1 MFTGLI
7 EGIGTLLRT
16 ERHGPDARMVISPA
30 FQLDNPVLGESI
42 AVDGACLTVIDF
54 DSSSFGAD
62 VSAETLDRTT
72 LGTKVSGSKLNLER
86 ALRLGDRLGGH
97 LVTGHVDS
105 VGVLKERRSQGRSLR
120 LSFEISPDLAKFVVE
135 KGSIAI
141 NGISLTVNGVS
152 SGGFDVNIVPH
163 TASATTLADLRVG
176 SQVNIET
183 DLIGK
188 YIHRLMSAGQ
198 GGPRDSGPGKGI
210 DLDLLRRSGFA

>member
-7 EGIGTLLRT
+7 EGVGTLLRT

-30 FQLDNPVLGESI
+30 FALDNPVLGESI

-62 VSAETLDRTT
+62 VSAETLARTT
-72 LGTKVSGSKLNLER
+72 LGAKVSGSRLNLER
-86 ALRLGDRLGGH
+86 ALKLGDRLGGH
-97 LVTGHVDS
+97 LVTGHVDC

-120 LSFEISPDLAKFVVE
+120 LSFEIAPDLASFVVE

-152 SGGFDVNIVPH
+152 NGGFDVNIVPH
-163 TASATTLADLRVG
+163 TASVTTLADLRIG

-188 YIHRLMSAGQ
+188 YIHRLMSVGQ
-198 GGPRDSGPGKGI
+198 DAPNDERSGKGI
-210 DLDLLRRSGFA
+210 DLDLLRRNGFA

>member
-30 FQLDNPVLGESI
+30 FKLENPVLGESI

-54 DSSSFGAD
+54 DAGSFGAD
-62 VSAETLDRTT
+62 VSAETLARTT
-72 LGTKVSGSKLNLER
+72 LGTKVSGSRLNLER
-86 ALRLGDRLGGH
+86 ALKLGDRLGGH

-105 VGVLKERRSQGRSLR
+105 VAVLKERRSQGRSLR
-120 LSFEISPDLAKFVVE
+120 LSFELSPDLARFVVE

-152 SGGFDVNIVPH
+152 NGGFDVNIVPH
-163 TASATTLADLRVG
+163 TASVTTLTDLQVG
-176 SQVNIET
+176 SRVNIET

-198 GGPRDSGPGKGI
+198 GSGGDNGPGRGI
-210 DLDLLRRSGFA
+210 DLDLLRRNGFA